1 MKSPV
6 WMCAKYQSTVLCV
19 ITALIISGI
28 GDKRFALSFFL
39 GGIVYI
45 LPNLY
50 FVHYAF
56 RYRGAQA
63 ASLISSSF
71 VWGEAG
77 KLALCACGFIAVYRL
92 YPNVHHGVLFAGF
105 LSMIVTQWWVA
116 SKVVKHLAQSSD
128 QSDLH

>member
-6 WMCAKYQSTVLCV
+6 WISAKYQSIVLCV
-19 ITALIISGI
+19 IAALVSI
-28 GDKRFALSFFL
+28 GSKELALSYFF
-39 GGIVYI
+39 GGVIYI

-56 RYRGAQA
+56 RYRGADA

-77 KLALCACGFIAVYRL
+77 KLSLCACGFVVVYRF
-92 YPNVHHGVLFAGF
+92 YPGVHHTALFAGF
-105 LSMIVTQWWVA
+105 VSMIVLQWWVA
-116 SKVVKHLAQSSD
+116 NKVVKQLIQSGGS
-128 QSDLH
+128 SE